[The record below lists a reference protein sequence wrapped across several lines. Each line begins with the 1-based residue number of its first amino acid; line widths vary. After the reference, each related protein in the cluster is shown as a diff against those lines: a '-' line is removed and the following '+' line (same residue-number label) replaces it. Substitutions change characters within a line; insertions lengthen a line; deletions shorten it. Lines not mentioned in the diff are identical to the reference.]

1 MAVDYLTKLDTE
13 HFSDVELAA
22 KEVATQVEHL
32 QSRLSAVKAKV
43 DTAWVGNGRQEFNNL
58 YKVVGYQLK
67 DISKEFWTIYD
78 TLVDAEGVY
87 LEADQELATE
97 IASDEQDRIASHSS
111 GKAGGFSGNGG
122 GVR

>member
-1 MAVDYLTKLDTE
+1 MASDYLTKLDTE

-32 QSRLSAVKAKV
+32 QSRFSAVKTKV
-43 DTAWVGNGRQEFNNL
+43 DAVWVGNGRQEFNNL
-58 YKVVGYQLK
+58 YKVVEFQLK

-78 TLVDAEGVY
+78 TLVEAEGAY

-97 IASDEQDRIASHSS
+97 IASDE
-111 GKAGGFSGNGG
+111 
-122 GVR
+122 

>member
-1 MAVDYLTKLDTE
+1 MAADYLTKLDTE

-58 YKVVGYQLK
+58 YKVVEYQLK

-97 IASDEQDRIASHSS
+97 IASDEQDKIASQSS